1 MLQLHKVPDCKLI
14 EHQELPMPWTLLPE
28 TTDTD
33 AELGRLRRSLARRDR
48 RIAFLKK
55 KLRSSRATAQAELAE
70 RADIIDGL
78 ERALLMHKPVVDE
91 SAERRIAELERRLAE
106 MTTLVEILDD
116 SDPYEHISTA
126 G

>member
-1 MLQLHKVPDCKLI
+1 
-14 EHQELPMPWTLLPE
+14 MPWTLLPE